1 MSSSIASIFA
11 SQRRIGD
18 TFHYTTEVA
27 FDLYALPLDTL
38 EQRRVELSENI
49 LWRRIEIG
57 VNEYRIKNA
66 REPTRLRI
74 APNDWHLLC
83 TSTQNE
89 KRFSEIIVG
98 AIAVLVDS
106 CVKEGTPTLE

>member
-1 MSSSIASIFA
+1 MSSSTASIFA

-27 FDLYALPLDTL
+27 FDLYALPLEDL
-38 EQRRVELSENI
+38 EQRRDELNENI

-66 REPTRLRI
+66 CEPTRLI
-74 APNDWHLLC
+74 ISPNDWHILY

-89 KRFSEIIVG
+89 KRFSEIVVG
-98 AIAVLVDS
+98 AIAVLLDNGA
-106 CVKEGTPTLE
+106 KDGTPTLE